1 VRVTERGGWS
11 AAWLAVLS
19 AGLLAQAPPSPPAA
33 ASRGPQPTFRVRV
46 DLVSLDVIPRDD
58 KGNFVSDLTKGDFKV
73 YEDGVMQDITS
84 MTMSHG
90 GHVTNLLVPP
100 TSSAPEGILLPA
112 ARPVDNISGRI
123 FVFLIDDLHLQFQ
136 NTPRIRD
143 LFKQIGDSLVHDG
156 DMFGIISTGTSAISV
171 QMTYD
176 RHRFDEAV
184 DELAG
189 NELSPED
196 IIKTTEG
203 GQGPTEVKW
212 RAHVAFSTVNALL
225 ESLEKVH
232 NRRKAQV
239 YLSDGYDFNPFQ
251 DARLGVMDPTSPFLE
266 NPTSR
271 DINASVA
278 GPNPQPNSSRQVL
291 QQKQVAQ
298 FGDTEL
304 ANELGALTREA
315 NRANVTIYTIDP
327 RGVVAGVADVDQTID
342 PQQLQDY
349 VTKSQGSLRLLAE
362 DTGGIAVVN
371 QNTLDVALKR
381 IDADTSD
388 YYILAYY
395 SNNPDTTA
403 RRRRIDVQVNRSG
416 RKVEVWSRKEY
427 VLKTEPAT
435 DAPPT
440 IPSARPR

>member
-1 VRVTERGGWS
+1 
-11 AAWLAVLS
+11 
-19 AGLLAQAPPSPPAA
+19 
-33 ASRGPQPTFRVRV
+33 V

-58 KGNFVSDLTKGDFKV
+58 KGNFVADLAKGDFKV
-73 YEDGVMQDITS
+73 YEDGVMQDIAS

-90 GHVTNLLVPP
+90 GRVTNLLAAPV
-100 TSSAPEGILLPA
+100 SAAPEGVLLPA
-112 ARPVDNISGRI
+112 THPIENISGRI
-123 FVFLIDDLHLQFQ
+123 FVFLVDDLHLQFQ

-143 LFKQIGDSLVHDG
+143 LFKTIGDTLVHNG

-176 RHRFDEAV
+176 KHRFDEAV
-184 DELAG
+184 DQLAG

-232 NRRKAQV
+232 NRRKALV

-266 NPTSR
+266 NTFSR
-271 DINASVA
+271 DINASV
-278 GPNPQPNSSRQVL
+278 NSQNLQQNSQLVL

-304 ANELGALTREA
+304 ASELGALTREA
-315 NRANVTIYTIDP
+315 NRANVTIYTVDP

-349 VTKSQGSLRLLAE
+349 VQKSQRSLRLLAE

-371 QNTLDVALKR
+371 QNTLDLALKR

-395 SNNPDTTA
+395 SNNPDTA
-403 RRRRIDVQVNRSG
+403 KRRRQIDVQVNRSG
-416 RKVEVWSRKEY
+416 RKIDVWSRKEY
-427 VLKTEPAT
+427 VLKTGSAP

-440 IPSARPR
+440 IPSARPK

>member
-1 VRVTERGGWS
+1 VRVIERGGWS
-11 AAWLAVLS
+11 AALLAVLS
-19 AGLLAQAPPSPPAA
+19 VGLLAQTPTSPSAA
-33 ASRGPQPTFRVRV
+33 ASRAPQPTFRVRV

-58 KGNFVSDLTKGDFKV
+58 KGSFVSDLTKGDFKV
-73 YEDGVMQDITS
+73 YEDGVLQDITS

-90 GHVTNLLVPP
+90 GHVTNLLAPP
-100 TSSAPEGILLPA
+100 ASSAPEGILLPA
-112 ARPVDNISGRI
+112 TRPVDNISGRI
-123 FVFLIDDLHLQFQ
+123 FVFLVDDLHLQFQ
-136 NTPRIRD
+136 STPRIRD
-143 LFKQIGDSLVHDG
+143 LFKQIGDALVHDG
-156 DMFGIISTGTSAISV
+156 DMFGIASTGTSAISV

-176 RHRFDEAV
+176 RRRFDEAI

-189 NELSPED
+189 SELSPED

-232 NRRKAQV
+232 NRRKALV

-251 DARLGVMDPTSPFLE
+251 DARLGAMDPTSPFLE
-266 NPTSR
+266 NPVSR
-271 DINASVA
+271 DVNASVA

-304 ANELGALTREA
+304 ARELGALTREA

-349 VTKSQGSLRLLAE
+349 VTKTQGSLRVLAE

-381 IDADTSD
+381 IDAETSD

-395 SNNPDTTA
+395 SSNPDTTA
-403 RRRRIDVQVNRSG
+403 RRRRIEVQVNRSG
-416 RKVEVWSRKEY
+416 RKIEVWSRKEY
-427 VLKTEPAT
+427 VLKTEPAA
-435 DAPPT
+435 DAPPA